1 MVTDMKEYF
10 RHFRFLFIAFGI
22 IVALG
27 VFSYIM
33 HYAENNVSTE
43 RTNTECTTEERVFD
57 YADVLTD
64 EEEDKLREQIAERE
78 KQIQAD
84 IVLVTLNESLKE
96 YALSYDSSAAYSEFT
111 MIYADNFYEEHNF
124 GYNKPI
130 GDGVLLLD
138 NIYRED
144 DGRVY
149 TWMCTTGKAEDKY
162 SSGMIDRILDK
173 FYENVDTD
181 PYLAYKTFV
190 DNVYYDMSDSGQM
203 VMEYPPYLSYLCA
216 AVVAAIYMIVNL
228 TLRKGRK
235 TTNTRTYVNGGQP
248 IYRRREDMFLRKRVT
263 SRTIDTGSGSGGGH
277 SGGGGGGHHTS
288 SGGHSHGG
296 GGHSR

>member
-1 MVTDMKEYF
+1 MKEYF
-10 RHFRFLFIAFGI
+10 RHFRFLFIALGI
-22 IVALG
+22 VVALG
-27 VFSYIM
+27 VASRLING
-33 HYAENNVSTE
+33 AKNSVSTE
-43 RTNTECTTEERVFD
+43 RTNTECTTTERVFD

-96 YALSYDSSAAYSEFT
+96 YARSYDSGADYDEFT
-111 MIYADNFYEEHNF
+111 MIYADNFYEEHKF

-144 DGRVY
+144 DGHVY
-149 TWMCTTGKAEDKY
+149 TWMCTTGKVEDRY
-162 SSGMIDRILDK
+162 SLSMLNNILDV
-173 FYENVDTD
+173 FYEDVDSN
-181 PYLAYKTFV
+181 PYRAYKTFV
-190 DNVYYDMSDSGQM
+190 DNVYYDMTDSGYI
-203 VMEYPPYLSYLCA
+203 VTEYPPYISFMA
-216 AVVAAIYMIVNL
+216 AAIAALIYIAVNM
-228 TLRKGRK
+228 TSRKGAK
-235 TTNTRTYVNGGQP
+235 TVNTRTYVNGGQP
-248 IYRRREDMFLRKRVT
+248 DYRRRDDIFLRKNVV
-263 SRTIDTGSGSGGGH
+263 SRTIETSSGGSGGGGSSH
-277 SGGGGGGHHTS
+277 SGGGGHHTS

>member
-1 MVTDMKEYF
+1 MKEYF

-27 VFSYIM
+27 IVSNLIKLYEGEF
-33 HYAENNVSTE
+33 STE

-64 EEEDKLREQIAERE
+64 EEEDKLRAQIAERE
-78 KQIQAD
+78 KQIKAD

-96 YALSYDSSAAYSEFT
+96 YALSYDPAAEYYEFT

-144 DGRVY
+144 DGSIY
-149 TWMCTTGKAEDKY
+149 TWMCTTGKAEERY
-162 SSGMIDRILDK
+162 STGMIDRIMDV
-173 FYENVDTD
+173 FYENVDSD

-190 DNVYYDMSDSGQM
+190 DNVYNDMTDSGPM
-203 VMEYPPYLSYLCA
+203 AEEIPHYLSYLCGA
-216 AVVAAIYMIVNL
+216 VAALIYILVNL
-228 TLRKGRK
+228 SSRKGRK
-235 TTNTRTYVNGGQP
+235 TVNTRTYVNGGQP
-248 IYRRREDMFLRKRVT
+248 NYKRKEDMFLRKNVT
-263 SRTIDTGSGSGGGH
+263 SRTIETSSGGSGGGH
-277 SGGGGGGHHTS
+277 SSGGGGGHHTS

>member
-1 MVTDMKEYF
+1 MKEYF
-10 RHFRFLFIAFGI
+10 RHFRFLFLAFGI
-22 IVALG
+22 VAILG
-27 VFSYIM
+27 VFSYIK
-33 HYAENNVSTE
+33 YCIENSAPLG

-78 KQIQAD
+78 EQIQAD

-96 YALSYDSSAAYSEFT
+96 YARSYDSSAEYSEFT

-162 SSGMIDRILDK
+162 SVGMIDHILDV
-173 FYENVDTD
+173 FYENVDTN
-181 PYLAYKTFV
+181 PYIAYRDFV
-190 DNVYYDMSDSGQM
+190 DNVYYDLADKPEVTVAQN
-203 VMEYPPYLSYLCA
+203 YPY
-216 AVVAAIYMIVNL
+216 VGVAAIAAIVYILINL
-228 TLRKGRK
+228 SMQKGTK
-235 TTNTRTYVNGGQP
+235 TVNTRTYVNGGQP
-248 IYRRREDMFLRKRVT
+248 NYRRKEDMFIRKNVT
-263 SRTIDTGSGSGGGH
+263 SRTIETSSGGG
-277 SGGGGGGHHTS
+277 GGSSSSGGGGHHTS

>member
-1 MVTDMKEYF
+1 MKEYF
-10 RHFRFLFIAFGI
+10 RHFRFLFIAFVI
-22 IVALG
+22 IIALG
-27 VFSYIM
+27 IFSNIIKL
-33 HYAENNVSTE
+33 AESGSTE

-64 EEEDKLREQIAERE
+64 EEEDKLRAQIAERE

-96 YALSYDSSAAYSEFT
+96 YARSYFPDAPYSEFT
-111 MIYADNFYEEHNF
+111 MIYADNFYEEYKF

-149 TWMCTTGKAEDKY
+149 TWMCTTGKAEDRY
-162 SSGMIDRILDK
+162 STGMINRILDV

-190 DNVYYDMSDSGQM
+190 DNVYYDMSDS
-203 VMEYPPYLSYLCA
+203 VPIAEEIPPYLSYLCA
-216 AVVAAIYMIVNL
+216 AVVTLIYIIINL
-228 TLRKGRK
+228 SSRKGMK
-235 TTNTRTYVNGGQP
+235 TVNTKTYVNGGQP
-248 IYRRREDMFLRKRVT
+248 NYKRREDTFLRKNVT
-263 SRTIDTGSGSGGGH
+263 SRTIETSSGSSGGH
-277 SGGGGGGHHTS
+277 SSGGGGGHHTS

>member
-1 MVTDMKEYF
+1 MKEYF
-10 RHFRFLFIAFGI
+10 KHFRFLFIAFVI
-22 IVALG
+22 IIALG
-27 VFSYIM
+27 IFSNIIKL
-33 HYAENNVSTE
+33 AESGSSE

-64 EEEDKLREQIAERE
+64 EEEDKLRAQIAERE

-84 IVLVTLNESLKE
+84 IVLVTVNESLKE
-96 YALSYDSSAAYSEFT
+96 YARSYFPDAPYSEFT
-111 MIYADNFYEEHNF
+111 MIYADNFYEEHKF

-149 TWMCTTGKAEDKY
+149 TWMCTTGKAEDRY
-162 SSGMIDRILDK
+162 STGMIDRILDV
-173 FYENVDTD
+173 FYENVDTN

-190 DNVYYDMSDSGQM
+190 DNVYYDMSDSVPM
-203 VMEYPPYLSYLCA
+203 TEEIPPYLSYLCA
-216 AVVAAIYMIVNL
+216 AIATLIYIIINL
-228 TLRKGRK
+228 SSRKGMK
-235 TTNTRTYVNGGQP
+235 TVNTRTYVNGGQP
-248 IYRRREDMFLRKRVT
+248 NYKRREDTFLRKNVT
-263 SRTIDTGSGSGGGH
+263 SRTIETSSGSSGGH
-277 SGGGGGGHHTS
+277 SSSGGGGGHHTS

>member
-1 MVTDMKEYF
+1 MKEYF
-10 RHFRFLFIAFGI
+10 RHFRFLFIAFVI
-22 IVALG
+22 IIALG
-27 VFSYIM
+27 IFSNIIKL
-33 HYAENNVSTE
+33 AESGSTE

-64 EEEDKLREQIAERE
+64 EEEDKLRAQIAERE

-96 YALSYDSSAAYSEFT
+96 YARSYFPDAQYSEFT
-111 MIYADNFYEEHNF
+111 MIYADNFYEEYKF

-149 TWMCTTGKAEDKY
+149 TWMCTTGKAEDRY
-162 SSGMIDRILDK
+162 STGMINRILDV

-190 DNVYYDMSDSGQM
+190 DNVYYDMSDS
-203 VMEYPPYLSYLCA
+203 VPIAEEIPPYLSYLCA
-216 AVVAAIYMIVNL
+216 AVVTLIYIIINL
-228 TLRKGRK
+228 SSRKGMK
-235 TTNTRTYVNGGQP
+235 TVNTRTYVNGGQP
-248 IYRRREDMFLRKRVT
+248 NYKRREDTFLRKNVT
-263 SRTIDTGSGSGGGH
+263 SRTIETRSGSSGGH
-277 SGGGGGGHHTS
+277 SSGGGGGHHTS

>member
-1 MVTDMKEYF
+1 MKEYF

-27 VFSYIM
+27 IFLNIIKLSG
-33 HYAENNVSTE
+33 NGSSE
-43 RTNTECTTEERVFD
+43 RTNTECTTNERVFD

-64 EEEDKLREQIAERE
+64 GEEEKLRAQIAERE

-84 IVLVTLNESLKE
+84 IVLVTLNKSLKE
-96 YALSYDSSAAYSEFT
+96 YALSYDPDAEYYEFT
-111 MIYADNFYEEHNF
+111 MIFADNFYEEHNF

-149 TWMCTTGKAEDKY
+149 TWMCTTGKAETKY
-162 SSGMIDRILDK
+162 STGMINRILDK
-173 FYENVDTD
+173 FYENVDDD

-190 DNVYYDMSDSGQM
+190 DNVYYDMTDSETM
-203 VMEYPPYLSYLCA
+203 SENIPPFLSFLCA
-216 AVVAAIYMIVNL
+216 AVAALIYIIVNL
-228 TLRKGRK
+228 SSRKGSK
-235 TTNTRTYVNGGQP
+235 TVNTRTYVNGGQP
-248 IYRRREDMFLRKRVT
+248 IYKRREDTFLRKNVT
-263 SRTIDTGSGSGGGH
+263 SRTIETSSGSSGGH
-277 SGGGGGGHHTS
+277 SGGGGGHHTS